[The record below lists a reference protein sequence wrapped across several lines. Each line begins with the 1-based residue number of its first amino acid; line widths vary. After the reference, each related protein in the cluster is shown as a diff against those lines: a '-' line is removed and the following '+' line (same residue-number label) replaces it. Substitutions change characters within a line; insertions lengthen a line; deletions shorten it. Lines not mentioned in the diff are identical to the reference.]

1 MNRPGFHAA
10 TVSLLYYKGTHL
22 DLVLDRLAVAV
33 DRAYREGANIVILS
47 DRGVDENH
55 AAIPSLLAVSAM
67 EQHLVRTGKR
77 TAVSILLESAEPR
90 EVHHFA
96 ALLGYGARAVNP
108 YLAEETIVDLI
119 EEGLLDKDFHTAVA
133 DYTAAVLH
141 GW

>member
-1 MNRPGFHAA
+1 M
-10 TVSLLYYKGTHL
+10 
-22 DLVLDRLAVAV
+22 AV
-33 DRAYREGANIVILS
+33 DRAYREGANIVILPTG
-47 DRGVDENH
+47 GVDENH

-67 EQHLVRTGKR
+67 EQHLVRTGEAHR
-77 TAVSILLESAEPR
+77 RIYLLESAEPR

-119 EEGLLDKDFHTAVA
+119 EEACWTGHSTPQWP
-133 DYTAAVLH
+133 TTPPPSST